1 MDTKRS
7 PSVGPLTWA
16 TLRLL
21 VFSWLVLG
29 VLTVWNSIHFPPRG
43 VADLLEVGGV
53 WLFVTG
59 PHLMLGAAA
68 WRSRGRSEVIAPAL
82 IGAILYAVMA
92 SVVGALVVLDA
103 PPGRAMNRFARI
115 ALCMYSLG
123 WPLGVVTLTTACART
138 PPPVPPDTDDD

>member
-1 MDTKRS
+1 MDTDRS
-7 PSVGPLTWA
+7 PGVGPLTWA

-21 VFSWLVLG
+21 AFSWLILG
-29 VLTVWNSIHFPPRG
+29 VLMVWNLIRFPPRG
-43 VADLLEVGGV
+43 AADLLDDGGV

-82 IGAILYAVMA
+82 VGAILYAVMA
-92 SVVGALVVLDA
+92 SVVGALAVLDA

-123 WPLGVVTLTTACART
+123 WPLGVVVLTVAFART
-138 PPPVPPDTDDD
+138 PPPLPPDTDDD